1 MVFLPITFVGTGF
14 AIVIEEGRCL
24 SAEGYSRAGD
34 MNLFTY
40 GSLMFAEVWSQLVR
54 GDYVKRPAR
63 LHGFT
68 RRRVHGDVYPVIF
81 RSNNGEW
88 VDGFVYFGVSDD
100 DLRRL
105 DTFEADAYDRQMHTV
120 IVEGSEKHQ
129 ADAYVLKDCYKYL
142 VNNSE
147 WDPQWFAREA
157 LPIFVCNY
165 KGFARR

>member
-1 MVFLPITFVGTGF
+1 
-14 AIVIEEGRCL
+14 
-24 SAEGYSRAGD
+24 

-81 RSNNGEW
+81 KSNNG
-88 VDGFVYFGVSDD
+88 
-100 DLRRL
+100 
-105 DTFEADAYDRQMHTV
+105 
-120 IVEGSEKHQ
+120 
-129 ADAYVLKDCYKYL
+129 
-142 VNNSE
+142 E

-157 LPIFVCNY
+157 LPIFIHNY
-165 KGFARR
+165 RGFARR